1 MNTLCISSIV
11 LWISITAVMVA
22 EDVGD
27 TRKLPVKSLP
37 VEGEAVAGREPAP
50 PRSPSNPVTRRIG
63 AVDRARGMLALFN
76 AIRTSGR
83 AGIRRPM
90 ARHDNWTWLNDNFE
104 NMILHKQTKGL
115 IFRVVKE
122 LQEAAGK

>member
-1 MNTLCISSIV
+1 MNASEFHRTPVGAKVIASIGNSEHVTKV
-11 LWISITAVMVA
+11 LQ
-22 EDVGD
+22 
-27 TRKLPVKSLP
+27 R
-37 VEGEAVAGREPAP
+37 
-50 PRSPSNPVTRRIG
+50 
-63 AVDRARGMLALFN
+63 RGMLALFN